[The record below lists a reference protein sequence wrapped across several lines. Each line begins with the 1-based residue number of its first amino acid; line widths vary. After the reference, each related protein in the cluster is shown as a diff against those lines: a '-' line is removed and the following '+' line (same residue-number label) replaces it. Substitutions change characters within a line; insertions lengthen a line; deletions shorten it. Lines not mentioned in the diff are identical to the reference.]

1 VTFFLK
7 GINLFSFPSLKPTLL
22 INSPFLKKILLLV
35 FAFQIAFHFI
45 HAQQA
50 PFSGELVYKVQRVD
64 KIDSTFSKVLIY
76 AKDSLIKV
84 VSFSS
89 QQGRQELIKHLRLQK
104 SYLLVEINGQKLAIR
119 TNEHLTQDTV
129 TRYTLEKTRGTKK
142 ISGLRCHKL
151 KWKHPSLK
159 EPLTVYY
166 HKKIDSKYANVY
178 EDFPGLPVLY
188 FIPTE
193 DGLYRYQLIEIKRT
207 ETPLSIFLIPKE
219 YKRISFDEL
228 NEVLG
233 E

>member
-1 VTFFLK
+1 MK
-7 GINLFSFPSLKPTLL
+7 KTLL
-22 INSPFLKKILLLV
+22 LL
-35 FAFQIAFHFI
+35 FTFQFVIHFYW
-45 HAQQA
+45 AQQA

-76 AKDSLIKV
+76 AKDSVIKV

-89 QQGRQELIKHLRLQK
+89 QQGKQELIKHLRLQK

-119 TNEHLTQDTV
+119 TNEHLKKDTV
-129 TRYTLEKTRGTKK
+129 KRYTLEKTRGTKK
-142 ISGLRCHKL
+142 IAGLKCHKL
-151 KWKHPSLK
+151 KWKHPSLQ

-166 HKKIDSKYANVY
+166 HKKIGAHYANVY

-188 FIPTE
+188 FIPTDE
-193 DGLYRYQLIEIKRT
+193 GLFRYQLIEIKRT
-207 ETPLSIFLIPKE
+207 ETPLSIFLIPQE